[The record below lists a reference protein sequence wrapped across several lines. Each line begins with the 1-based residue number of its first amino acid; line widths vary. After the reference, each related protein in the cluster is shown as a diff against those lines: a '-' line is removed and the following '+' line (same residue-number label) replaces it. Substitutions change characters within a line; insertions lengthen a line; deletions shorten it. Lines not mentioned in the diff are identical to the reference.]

1 MRPKQEPKPK
11 KSIFWDSVVDRV
23 EQFHVLVLNC
33 LSSDTALGIRARERT
48 ALDDHDVFGLGD
60 ALVGIV
66 TRVEFPR
73 SSYDFFLELL
83 RAHGT
88 LLRSLDEQG
97 GRTPEVA
104 NHNALGNKF
113 ATGITDVVL
122 DRPELGNHKCL

>member
-1 MRPKQEPKPK
+1 M
-11 KSIFWDSVVDRV
+11 FWNGVVDPV
-23 EQFHVLVLNC
+23 EQFHVLVLNR
-33 LSSDTALGIRARERT
+33 LSSDIALGIRTRERT
-48 ALDDHDVFGLGD
+48 ALDDDDVFGRGD

-73 SSYDFFLELL
+73 SPYDFLLELL

-97 GRTPEVA
+97 GRTSEVS

-113 ATGITDVVL
+113 STGSTDVVL
-122 DRPELGNHKCL
+122 DRPELVNHKRL